1 MCAVCTAALER
12 ERVRQ
17 RPGDRSVRTFRRP
30 SLAPPFTETTER
42 GENEWD
48 ENCQVADEAS

>member
-17 RPGDRSVRTFRRP
+17 RPGDRSVRTLSKP

-42 GENEWD
+42 GENE
-48 ENCQVADEAS
+48 